1 MNEKKLSIGSNL
13 LWGQVGRTYGC
24 SDCTIIQHLDTQCW
38 DTRLGQRIYLLHT
51 LTTYNEAF
59 LSISVIGVFCQN
71 LIEWQHNKS
80 CSNSQMTCISTT
92 LSSSTW
98 TSEDNQFNFVGIH
111 GKTCTWIHIFI
122 SKLILLENF
131 FCPQW
136 NLMCHQHTQ
145 YSIQSIHFCLES
157 WRDHLNTQPSSF
169 FIWSVFGSYQ
179 WNLMCHQHTLNF
191 FFKTCLITDS

>member
-145 YSIQSIHFCLES
+145 YSI
-157 WRDHLNTQPSSF
+157 LNTINSLLFGIMERPLEYTAKLILHMISFWFLSMKPDVSSAY
-169 FIWSVFGSYQ
+169 SK
-179 WNLMCHQHTLNF
+179 F
-191 FFKTCLITDS
+191 FF